1 MQMMVCTKKS
11 AMGNQQRNGYEHSQP
26 TQNKNRSQRWQ
37 NRREEHGYMLCMYV
51 VSRVI
56 IEERSLDFG
65 LVVENIRLMGKTNKK
80 EKMDG

>member
-1 MQMMVCTKKS
+1 MYKKS
-11 AMGNQQRNGYEHSQP
+11 AMRNQLRNGYQHSQP

-56 IEERSLDFG
+56 IERSLDFG
-65 LVVENIRLMGKTNKK
+65 LVVENILLMGKTNKK
-80 EKMDG
+80 EKKMDG

>member
-1 MQMMVCTKKS
+1 
-11 AMGNQQRNGYEHSQP
+11 
-26 TQNKNRSQRWQ
+26 
-37 NRREEHGYMLCMYV
+37 MYV